1 MYLTFSSCVL
11 EGKDPPA
18 GFFQE
23 QPVNLEK
30 DSKTKKSEYHCLNT
44 QVLEKKWDFRCVWP
58 SSSPTGSLGL
68 CSAMAAREF
77 AGAAED
83 MGATTRAEGSIA
95 RADHL
100 KAAYWDAK

>member
-1 MYLTFSSCVL
+1 M
-11 EGKDPPA
+11 
-18 GFFQE
+18 
-23 QPVNLEK
+23 
-30 DSKTKKSEYHCLNT
+30 
-44 QVLEKKWDFRCVWP
+44 WP
-58 SSSPTGSLGL
+58 LSSPTGGLGL

-100 KAAYWDAK
+100 KAAYWDANDYSPRGFLGESRPQCFVTAVLGGSTLGGKDSFPQ

>member
-1 MYLTFSSCVL
+1 M
-11 EGKDPPA
+11 
-18 GFFQE
+18 
-23 QPVNLEK
+23 
-30 DSKTKKSEYHCLNT
+30 
-44 QVLEKKWDFRCVWP
+44 WP